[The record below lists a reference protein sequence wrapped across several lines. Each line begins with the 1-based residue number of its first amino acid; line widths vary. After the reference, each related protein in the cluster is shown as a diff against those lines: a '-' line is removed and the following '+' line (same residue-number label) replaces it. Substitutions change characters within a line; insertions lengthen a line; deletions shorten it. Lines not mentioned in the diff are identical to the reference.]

1 MAKLKFIQTDRAN
14 LSEYGIVGGQIIHCT
29 DTNEFFFDNAN
40 TVRIMT
46 QMIELVDSIKEVT
59 DPVTQRVY
67 IDRHAYIDEYGI
79 FRYQPPELATMYII
93 TDSGVWQEVRDSIE
107 VSSFL
112 TSYTEMEPV
121 ILQENGKNKAPA
133 TLAEYVFTKNGSNV
147 QDILAHYKSTMADL
161 VSVEIAQDDQNTF
174 DIVLPSDNYFNSSS
188 NLALVMVNGSVLP
201 PDKYSFVRNSK
212 LVLSTPLN
220 PKTDILNI
228 LFMYQVAAGD
238 IDGVSLAYSD
248 GGYLLNRSVDTNK
261 LAKVTNSYMVD
272 DNNVVASAKAVY
284 DSHRTLMQKINT
296 IDPTGQVYTVEDDS
310 SNNYE
315 IVLYIKKYA
324 LSDCNTI
331 TFRTKY
337 DIGTDAE
344 VYINNLNPVPLYTSI
359 DQPIKEG
366 IVKAGQVIT
375 IRYSAQDE
383 RFYIINPDLYSVVK
397 DVTEYYVDGTNIT
410 GPLAS
415 VPITFT
421 NYNPVVDVIDVYY
434 ENIRLFKDL
443 NYTVTGNSITFKGFC
458 IQNGERVI
466 MERTRVVAS
475 NL

>member
-29 DTNEFFFDNAN
+29 DTDEFFFDNAN

-67 IDRHAYIDEYGI
+67 IDRHAYIDEFGI

-112 TSYTEMEPV
+112 TSYTEMEPA

-133 TLAEYVFTKNGSNV
+133 TLAKYVFTENGSNV
-147 QDILAHYKSTMADL
+147 QDILNHYKSMMGDL
-161 VSVEIAQDDQNTF
+161 VSVEITQDNQNTF
-174 DIVLPSDNYFNSSS
+174 DVVLPSDNYFNSSS
-188 NLALVMVNGSVLP
+188 NLALVIVNGSILP
-201 PDKYSFVRNSK
+201 SSKYSFVRNSK
-212 LVLSTPLN
+212 LVLSTPVS
-220 PKTDILNI
+220 PTDTLSI

-272 DNNVVASAKAVY
+272 DNNVVATAKAVY

-397 DVTEYYVDGTNIT
+397 DLTEYYVDGVNIS
-410 GPLAS
+410 GPVAS